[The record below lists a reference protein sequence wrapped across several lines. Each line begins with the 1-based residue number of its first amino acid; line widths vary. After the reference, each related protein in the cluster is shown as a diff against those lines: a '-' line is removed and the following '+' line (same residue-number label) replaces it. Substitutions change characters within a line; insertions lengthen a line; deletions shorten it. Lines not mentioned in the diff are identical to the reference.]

1 MPAYNE
7 SGNIENTIK
16 SWYSILNGK
25 SKQSKLVVADSGS
38 TDDTHKILQKL
49 KKAYSQLEIIS
60 DTAKQHGPKVIALY
74 QYAIKNSAD
83 YIFQTDSDGQ
93 TNPTEFEAFWQLR
106 NNYDCVIGNRKTR
119 GDGKIRTFVEKVV
132 CLMVKLFFDVRVPD
146 ANAPF
151 RLVKTTTIAKYLNKL
166 SSDYAIPNIILTSY
180 FARFEKTTFKEIS
193 FKSRIAGTNS
203 INLKKILGIGRK
215 ALASFFHFRKDM
227 RKTDPKLAKRIQLH
241 KLATLGILAIFSFAT
256 LVISTSSPSHP
267 WNRGEPVTDS
277 SVFLTIGTQMKAGL
291 TPYRD
296 TFDHKGPF
304 LFVINYLGVAIN
316 QTSGI
321 IIFECLA
328 IFTTFIILYKISR
341 LKCRSRLLSVV
352 LSLVAMSLYITINQT
367 DRGNLTEEY
376 AMPFIAIAIYI
387 FADYFLNYR
396 TTPFRVFL
404 VGLSFACV
412 AMLRINMVAVWVV
425 FCLAILFQQIKHK
438 TYGDL
443 LKFVAEFLLG
453 ILAVVVP
460 IIIWLAANG
469 ATGDFVNIYFV
480 FNSTYTASK
489 GCIASMA
496 SSALYF
502 ISLPTVTLSLI
513 TCLALLIKRKDKFL
527 ICLYLLTILASIA
540 TAAMSGRIYPHYGM
554 ILTPL
559 IVFPLAYFGES
570 LRSVDKKGYV
580 AAAFFIII
588 IFEFYTPWTSILKN
602 AIDSFDH
609 RQIGEPVAESLTKPC
624 EIIERL
630 TSPTDKISVYGNRN
644 SIYLRCNRLPATK
657 YSYQSPIGEVSSPIL
672 EEYFRELADELPKII
687 VVQAK
692 HEDEKIRTFLNAN
705 NYNLEWEE
713 PIEDGT
719 KVYSLKSRQY

>member
-7 SGNIENTIK
+7 SDNIENTIK
-16 SWYSILNGK
+16 SWYAVLNGK

-49 KKAYSQLEIIS
+49 KKTYSQLEIIS
-60 DTAKQHGPKVIALY
+60 NTAKQHGPKVIALY
-74 QYAIKNSAD
+74 QYAIKNGAD

-93 TNPTEFEAFWQLR
+93 TDPTEFEAFWQLR
-106 NNYDCVIGNRKTR
+106 NDYDCIIGNRKTR

-180 FARFEKTTFKEIS
+180 FARFEKTIFKEIS
-193 FKSRIAGTNS
+193 FKPRTAGANS
-203 INLKKILGIGRK
+203 INLKKILDIGRK
-215 ALASFFHFRKDM
+215 AFVSFFHFRKDM
-227 RKTDPKLAKRIQLH
+227 QKTDPKLTKQIRLH
-241 KLATLGILAIFSFAT
+241 KLATLSILAVFGIAT

-277 SVFLTIGTQMKAGL
+277 SVFLTIGTQMRAGL

-296 TFDHKGPF
+296 TFDHKGPL

-328 IFTTFIILYKISR
+328 IFATFIILYKISR
-341 LKCRSRLLSVV
+341 LKCRRRLLSVV

-376 AMPFIAIAIYI
+376 AMPFIATAIYI
-387 FADYFLNYR
+387 FVDYFLNHQ
-396 TTPFRVFL
+396 TTPFKVFL
-404 VGLSFACV
+404 AGLSFACV
-412 AMLRINMVAVWVV
+412 AMLRINMVAVWAV

-443 LKFVAEFLLG
+443 LKFIAEFLLG
-453 ILAVVVP
+453 VLTVTLP
-460 IIIWLAANG
+460 IMIWLTANG
-469 ATGDFVNIYFV
+469 AISDFINIYFI

-489 GCIASMA
+489 GGISSMA

-502 ISLPTVTLSLI
+502 ISLPTVALSLI
-513 TCLALLIKRKDKFL
+513 TCLALLAKQKDKL
-527 ICLYLLTILASIA
+527 ICLYLLATLASIA

-570 LRSVDKKGYV
+570 LRSIDKKDYV
-580 AAAFFIII
+580 ATAFFVII
-588 IFEFYTPWTSILKN
+588 IFELYVPWVDMLKN
-602 AIDSFDH
+602 TIESFDH

-624 EIIERL
+624 EIIESS

-657 YSYQSPIGEVSSPIL
+657 YSYQSPIGDVNPAIL
-672 EEYFRELADELPKII
+672 EEYFRELTDELPKII